1 MVSLVELP
9 RMSQLVIFVVPFY
22 KPSTGRFLEPVM
34 NLEGVQMA
42 IITHDPEHSFPARIR
57 QRVPIER
64 ASNITSAESL
74 SVAAHKLV
82 RRFGRPHR
90 ILAINE
96 QIQIP
101 VAHLREAFGVEG
113 MSPETITG
121 FRDKG
126 KMKQA
131 FRAAGVPC
139 ARHVAARSKSEA
151 REFVAEVGYPVCI
164 KPIDGAAAQATFK
177 VLGSEVLEEILQ
189 ASALCQNNPI
199 QIEEYIRGTEHSF
212 ETLSLDGQHLWHS
225 LTHYHPTPLKVMRN
239 PWIQWNILSPRDLD
253 DPRYDDIKE
262 AGTKALSCL
271 NMETGLTHLEW
282 FRRSDGTVAVNEV
295 AARPPGAEIVTLMN
309 RAHDI
314 DLYTIWARLMVW
326 GYLEP
331 IPARKY
337 ASGAIFLRGLGGAVV
352 KSVDGLEVL
361 NDFSD
366 MITDLELPEPGQ
378 PAGNTYEGE
387 GYIILRHPET
397 KRVREALSALTAQV
411 RVRMC

>member
-1 MVSLVELP
+1 
-9 RMSQLVIFVVPFY
+9 
-22 KPSTGRFLEPVM
+22 
-34 NLEGVQMA
+34 
-42 IITHDPEHSFPARIR
+42 
-57 QRVPIER
+57 
-64 ASNITSAESL
+64 
-74 SVAAHKLV
+74 
-82 RRFGRPHR
+82 
-90 ILAINE
+90 
-96 QIQIP
+96 
-101 VAHLREAFGVEG
+101 
-113 MSPETITG
+113 
-121 FRDKG
+121 
-126 KMKQA
+126 
-131 FRAAGVPC
+131 
-139 ARHVAARSKSEA
+139 
-151 REFVAEVGYPVCI
+151 
-164 KPIDGAAAQATFK
+164 
-177 VLGSEVLEEILQ
+177 
-189 ASALCQNNPI
+189 
-199 QIEEYIRGTEHSF
+199 
-212 ETLSLDGQHLWHS
+212 
-225 LTHYHPTPLKVMRN
+225 
-239 PWIQWNILSPRDLD
+239 
-253 DPRYDDIKE
+253 
-262 AGTKALSCL
+262 
-271 NMETGLTHLEW
+271 METGLTHLEW